1 MKKMEMKSKVKEA
14 APAGGATMRHL
25 LLAYGLL
32 RGIPYERMER
42 STREHNEPRVEL
54 IVKQMT
60 PFLDEG
66 DVWTNERVR
75 ACLSRSA

>member
-1 MKKMEMKSKVKEA
+1 MKKMEMKCKVKEA

-32 RGIPYERMER
+32 RGIPYDRMER
-42 STREHNEPRVEL
+42 TNREHNEPRVEL
-54 IVKQMT
+54 IVKSMA

-75 ACLSRSA
+75 ACLARGA